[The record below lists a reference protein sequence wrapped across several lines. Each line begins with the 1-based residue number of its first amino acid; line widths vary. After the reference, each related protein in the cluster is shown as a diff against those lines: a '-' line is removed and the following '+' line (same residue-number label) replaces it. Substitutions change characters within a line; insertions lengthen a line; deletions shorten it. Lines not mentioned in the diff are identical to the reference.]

1 MTEKQL
7 QYQCVVW
14 FGQNYPELQ
23 DMLFEINNSAVNVKH
38 YSTRIAMGMTVGASD
53 LMLWHKGVL
62 IAIELK
68 AMGSTHQV
76 SHIKNQLEFGKQVSD
91 NYGFAFILNTLEDFQ
106 FVVKLAFKNPVMLEF
121 YQQKNCEM
129 VEKLMQNKKTITF
142 NEKLL

>member
-14 FGQNYPELQ
+14 FGQQYPELQ
-23 DMLFEINNSAVNVKH
+23 DMLIEVNNSAVNVKH

-53 LMLWHKGVL
+53 LIFWHKGVL

-68 AMGSTHQV
+68 AMGSTHK
-76 SHIKNQLEFGKQVSD
+76 SAHIKNQLEFGRQVSD
-91 NYGFAFILNTLEDFQ
+91 NYGFAFILNTFEDFQ
-106 FVVKLAFKNPVMLEF
+106 FIVKLAFKNPTILEF
-121 YQQKNCEM
+121 YQKKNREII
-129 VEKLMQNKKTITF
+129 EKLMQNKKTTTF

>member
-76 SHIKNQLEFGKQVSD
+76 SHIKNQLKFGKQVSG

-106 FVVKLAFKNPVMLEF
+106 FIVKLAFKNPVMLEF